1 MKIVVSTKNTNKVK
15 ELKEMLDMP
24 NVELYTMQDFGIDLD
39 IEETGN
45 TFEENAMIKA
55 EALYNALNND
65 SLIVIADDSGLC
77 VNALN
82 GAPGIYSARYSGK
95 GQPENNKKLLEELK
109 NVPPLKRDAY
119 FACSIALVTKN
130 EKQLFT
136 GKCYG
141 LIDKEERGE
150 NGFGYD
156 PLFYF
161 PLYQKTF
168 AELTPEE
175 KNKISHRA
183 NAVKLF
189 KKWLENKIKNSVN

>member
-15 ELKEMLDMP
+15 ELKEMLNMP
-24 NVELYTMQDFGIDLD
+24 EVELYTMQDFGIDLD
-39 IEETGN
+39 IEETGK

-55 EALYNALNND
+55 ETLYKTLNDD

-82 GAPGIYSARYSGK
+82 GEPGIYSARYSGK
-95 GQPENNKKLLEELK
+95 GPKENNKKLLEKLK
-109 NVPPLKRDAY
+109 DTPALKRDAY
-119 FACSIALVTKN
+119 FACSIALVSKD
-130 EKQLFT
+130 EKQIFT

-141 LIDKEERGE
+141 LIDKDECGE

-183 NAVKLF
+183 NAVKLL
-189 KKWLENKIKNSVN
+189 KEWLNKRSD